1 MTAPH
6 RVAVHRQHLPLAL
19 VAVGTHRT
27 LTAGGEHLGEVGVIF
42 AVVIDHLLSIIDND
56 SQAIL
61 GLNVMGPVRVDVIVE
76 DIIATHRQQANQHQ

>member
-27 LTAGGEHLGEVGVIF
+27 LAAGGEHLGEVGVVF
-42 AVVIDHLLSIIDND
+42 AVVINDLLGVIDD
-56 SQAIL
+56 DGQAVL
-61 GLNVMGPVRVDVIVE
+61 SLNHMGPVGVDIVIE
-76 DIIATHRQQANQHQ
+76 HIIAAHRHQANQHQ